1 MHVPHMPRMP
11 SQFRSQ
17 GQGIAAF
24 KPNQNLGVCSQ
35 DQHVELDMFQRIDLI
50 EICSKARNNTLDLDG
65 KNFTPLHSSPL
76 LLCFSSP
83 SLAMPDLVVLAPS
96 TDHGWIHLDPGKVAV
111 AKVDATYEV
120 DRLAVDSMLRREIP
134 DMTLVFI
141 LTCTV
146 TDSLTR
152 RLT

>member
-1 MHVPHMPRMP
+1 
-11 SQFRSQ
+11 
-17 GQGIAAF
+17 
-24 KPNQNLGVCSQ
+24 
-35 DQHVELDMFQRIDLI
+35 
-50 EICSKARNNTLDLDG
+50 
-65 KNFTPLHSSPL
+65 
-76 LLCFSSP
+76 
-83 SLAMPDLVVLAPS
+83 MPDLVVLAPS
-96 TDHGWIHLDPGKVAV
+96 TDHGWIQLDPGKVAV